1 MKRLILFFALALA
14 TLAQSGFAETQT
26 KEEEK
31 PSWFERIF
39 GKKSETAKETPKKVE
54 EAEDANKDKKPKK
67 EQAPTFNKEEREVLE
82 SWQKGNAK
90 WKKSDK
96 PLPPGLKK
104 KLERGGELPPGWK
117 KKLERGAKLEPELD
131 EKAQSLP
138 EEILKRLPKSPENT
152 EIVRIGDEIVRIFED
167 SREIIDILSGGSS
180 AEKTD

>member
-1 MKRLILFFALALA
+1 MKRLLLFVTLALTA
-14 TLAQSGFAETQT
+14 LAQSGFAETQT
-26 KEEEK
+26 PEEEK
-31 PSWFERIF
+31 PSWFERVF

-117 KKLERGAKLEPELD
+117 KKLERGAKLEPELE
-131 EKAQSLP
+131 EKARSLP

>member
-1 MKRLILFFALALA
+1 MKRLLLFVTLALTA
-14 TLAQSGFAETQT
+14 LAQSGFAETQT
-26 KEEEK
+26 PEEEK
-31 PSWFERIF
+31 PSWFERVF

-67 EQAPTFNKEEREVLE
+67 EQAFNKEEREVLE

-117 KKLERGAKLEPELD
+117 KKLERGAKLEPELE
-131 EKAQSLP
+131 EKARSLP
-138 EEILKRLPKSPENT
+138 KEILKRLPKSPENT

>member
-1 MKRLILFFALALA
+1 MKKLTLLFVLTLA
-14 TLAQSGFAETQT
+14 TLAQSSFAETQQQ
-26 KEEEK
+26 EEEK

-39 GKKSETAKETPKKVE
+39 GKKSEPAKETPQKAE
-54 EAEDANKDKKPKK
+54 EAEKDKKPKK
-67 EQAPTFNKEEREVLE
+67 EHAPTFNKEEREVLE
-82 SWQKGNAK
+82 SWQKGNAH

-117 KKLERGAKLEPELD
+117 KKLERGAKLEPELE

-152 EIVRIGDEIVRIFED
+152 EIVRIGDEIVRIFKD

-180 AEKTD
+180 TEKTD

>member
-1 MKRLILFFALALA
+1 MKKLILLVALALA
-14 TLAQSGFAETQT
+14 TLAQSGFAETQAQ
-26 KEEEK
+26 EEEK

-39 GKKSETAKETPKKVE
+39 GKKSETAKEAPKK
-54 EAEDANKDKKPKK
+54 AEDAPKDKKPKK
-67 EQAPTFNKEEREVLE
+67 EQAPTFSEEEREVLE

-131 EKAQSLP
+131 QKAQSLP

-152 EIVRIGDEIVRIFED
+152 EIVRIGDEIVRIFKD
-167 SREIIDILSGGSS
+167 SREIIDILSGGSNEEQ
-180 AEKTD
+180 AD